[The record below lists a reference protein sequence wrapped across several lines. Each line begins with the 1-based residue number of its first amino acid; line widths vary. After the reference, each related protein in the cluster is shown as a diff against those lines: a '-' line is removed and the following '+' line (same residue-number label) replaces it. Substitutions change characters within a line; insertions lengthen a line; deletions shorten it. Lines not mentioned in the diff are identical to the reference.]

1 MCIIKFPYI
10 IRRFAKN
17 QLSTEKENNLVT
29 FAIFLHSFHVHMYTN
44 LIKNMILV
52 YLNHAF
58 LTVKT
63 LKLITKMCLF
73 ITESII

>member
-29 FAIFLHSFHVHMYTN
+29 FAIFLHSLNVQMYTIV
-44 LIKNMILV
+44 IKNL
-52 YLNHAF
+52 
-58 LTVKT
+58 
-63 LKLITKMCLF
+63 
-73 ITESII
+73 